1 MSEEDISNASDQL
14 LVKQDYTLE
23 DINRIEEFRSVL
35 LDFEKQLID
44 IEGTYGVASEAGT
57 KAGLSEAANK
67 VNPLIHT
74 FGDGFYTRNISM
86 PKGQLITTGIH
97 KKEHPFFVMKGDVSV
112 LTEDGVHRIKA
123 PYNGITQ
130 PGTKR
135 LIYIHEDTV
144 WITVHITDAKT
155 VEEVHD
161 DVMAEDFNDPAV
173 SLEKVKEMLQ
183 IKSDKS

>member
-1 MSEEDISNASDQL
+1 MSKEDISNTSGQL
-14 LVKQDYTLE
+14 LAKQDYTLE
-23 DINRIEEFRSVL
+23 DINRIEGFRSEL
-35 LDFEKQLID
+35 MYLEKQIIGD
-44 IEGTYGVASEAGT
+44 PGACGVASGAGV
-57 KAGLSEAANK
+57 KAGLDEAANK
-67 VNPLIHT
+67 INPLVHT

-97 KKEHPFFVMKGDVSV
+97 KKEHPFFVMTGDVSV
-112 LTEDGVHRIKA
+112 LTEDGVVRIKA

-161 DVMAEDFNDPAV
+161 DVMAEDFNDPVV
-173 SLEKVKEMLQ
+173 SLKKAKEMLQ
-183 IKSDKS
+183 IKSDKL

>member
-1 MSEEDISNASDQL
+1 MGKEVDNSARNQL
-14 LVKQDYTLE
+14 LAKQNYTLE
-23 DINRIEEFRSVL
+23 DINRIEEFRESL
-35 LDFEKQLID
+35 LNFEKQLVNA
-44 IEGTYGVASEAGT
+44 EGSYGKASKSGS
-57 KAGLSEAANK
+57 KAGLDEVANK
-67 VNPLIHT
+67 TNPLVHT
-74 FGDGFYTRNISM
+74 FGDGFYMRNISM

-135 LIYIHEDTV
+135 LIYTHEDTV

-155 VEEVHD
+155 IEEVHD

-173 SLEKVKEMLQ
+173 SLEKAKEMLR